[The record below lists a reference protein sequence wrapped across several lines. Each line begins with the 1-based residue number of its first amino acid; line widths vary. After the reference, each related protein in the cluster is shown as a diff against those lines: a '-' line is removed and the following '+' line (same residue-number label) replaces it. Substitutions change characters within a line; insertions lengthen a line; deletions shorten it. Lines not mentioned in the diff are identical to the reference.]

1 VSQLRTVHRACGHH
15 PRRRSTREA
24 QQDERGLWDFD
35 GATNTATPTPESTPT
50 DEPEGEDG
58 GASGG
63 LEIPTPS
70 NDGDLPDPYDCG
82 DFDSQEVAQ
91 QVLDSEPGDPS
102 RLDEDNDGVTCESLP

>member
-1 VSQLRTVHRACGHH
+1 MYD
-15 PRRRSTREA
+15 STFSKRDAFEDAEREA

-70 NDGDLPDPYDCG
+70 NDGELPDPYDCG

-102 RLDEDNDGVTCESLP
+102 RLDEDNDGVACESLP